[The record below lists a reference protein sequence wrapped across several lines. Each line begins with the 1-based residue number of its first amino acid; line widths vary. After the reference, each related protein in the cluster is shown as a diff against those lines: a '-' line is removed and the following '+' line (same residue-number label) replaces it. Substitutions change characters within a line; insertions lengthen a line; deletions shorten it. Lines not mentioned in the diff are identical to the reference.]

1 MGPAKL
7 SPFCKQLDF
16 STVEGALMGTLQA
29 LFQISDTDEALRT
42 VVFRMEKDM
51 ILT

>member
-16 STVEGALMGTLQA
+16 SAVEGALMGALKA
-29 LFQISDTDEALRT
+29 LFQIFDTDEA
-42 VVFRMEKDM
+42 
-51 ILT
+51 